1 MLLEATKVNQNSN
14 DETLLDLTHIST
26 NFLSVTKS
34 FLSRFQHK
42 LRSWLISKT
51 NLKSNS
57 HLENI
62 ILL

>member
-1 MLLEATKVNQNSN
+1 MPLEATKVNQNSN

>member
-1 MLLEATKVNQNSN
+1 MPLEGTKVNQNSN
-14 DETLLDLTHIST
+14 DETLLDLTHIPT

>member
-1 MLLEATKVNQNSN
+1 MPLEATKVNQNSK

-26 NFLSVTKS
+26 NFLSVTEC

-42 LRSWLISKT
+42 LRTWLISKT

>member
-1 MLLEATKVNQNSN
+1 MPLEATKVNQNSN

-34 FLSRFQHK
+34 FLSLFQHK